1 MGDSRWRI
9 SVQHLPTSNAGDV
22 AEQGTRLRKIK
33 KNKQS
38 MKNNWLKR
46 RVTIDMSGVTEHDLD
61 TAFEEAVK
69 LLKEGYLSGL
79 NGNDTGNFTFK
90 TETPDE

>member
-1 MGDSRWRI
+1 M
-9 SVQHLPTSNAGDV
+9 
-22 AEQGTRLRKIK
+22 RKIK

>member
-1 MGDSRWRI
+1 MM
-9 SVQHLPTSNAGDV
+9 P
-22 AEQGTRLRKIK
+22 
-33 KNKQS
+33 
-38 MKNNWLKR
+38 KNNWLKR